1 MKKRN
6 WVYLGIV
13 ILVLVFINLLASRFF
28 FRLDLTQEKKYT
40 LSKTT
45 KEYLKSLD
53 DIVYFK
59 IFLEG
64 DLPAEYRK
72 LHNAIRDMLE
82 EFRAYNKS
90 HIQFDFI
97 DPFSGKDKRSMQDI
111 YAELTG
117 KGLYPTVDQ
126 RLDVSSQERK
136 IIWPCALAYYKDKEV
151 PINFVQAFQQ
161 INKEI
166 LINQAIENLEFNLVD
181 AIRRLVVKEKPTVA
195 LLEGHGEAK
204 PMLVDYLTRSL
215 ADYYVVKRVK
225 INHQLKALQGI
236 KTLIIINPDS
246 VFDEKDKFIIDQFIM
261 KGGRVLWLVN
271 GAVTAIDSLRSRPE
285 VPAIANDINLEDML
299 FKYGVRINYNLL
311 LDLNSCPIPIK
322 TGEEGGQPVF
332 NYYNFYYF
340 PAISNPKGH
349 PIVRN
354 INAIR
359 FEFPSTL
366 DTIFVPGIKKTI
378 LLTSSPFS
386 RIQNTPT
393 LVSLRV
399 LQEEPTKKFFNK
411 SNLPIAVLLEGRFQS
426 VFTHRLPPEI
436 EQDSGIGFRP
446 QGEPTRMIVVSNGNV
461 AQNQFVYQQGSFYT
475 FPLGYDRYTRITYGN
490 KDFVL
495 NCISYLTDDK
505 NVLDIRSREVKIRL
519 LDKAKVKKYKS
530 FVVVINVVGPI
541 LLIVL
546 LGIILIF
553 TKRIA
558 LNKWKQ
564 SKNV

>member
-6 WVYLGIV
+6 WIYLGIV

-90 HIQFDFI
+90 HIQFDFV

-204 PMLVDYLTRSL
+204 PMLVDDLTRSL

-236 KTLIIINPDS
+236 KTLIIVNPDS

-366 DTIFVPGIKKTI
+366 DTIFVTGIKKTI

-436 EQDSGIGFRP
+436 EQDSGIGFRS

-530 FVVVINVVGPI
+530 FVVVVNVVGPI

>member
-6 WVYLGIV
+6 WISLGIV

-28 FRLDLTQEKKYT
+28 FRIDLTQEKKYT

-90 HIQFDFI
+90 HIQFDFV

-204 PMLVDYLTRSL
+204 PMLVDDLTRSL

-236 KTLIIINPDS
+236 KTLIIVNPDS

-261 KGGRVLWLVN
+261 KGGRVLWLIN

-299 FKYGVRINYNLL
+299 FKYGIRINYNLL

-530 FVVVINVVGPI
+530 FVVVVNVVGPI

-546 LGIILIF
+546 LGVILIF

>member
-6 WVYLGIV
+6 WIYLGIV

-28 FRLDLTQEKKYT
+28 FRIDLTQEKKYT

-111 YAELTG
+111 YSELTG

-204 PMLVDYLTRSL
+204 PMLVDDLTRSL

-359 FEFPSTL
+359 FEFPSTI

-411 SNLPIAVLLEGRFQS
+411 SNLPVAVLLEGRFQS

-446 QGEPTRMIVVSNGNV
+446 QGEPTKMIVVSNGNV

-530 FVVVINVVGPI
+530 FVVVVNVVGPI

>member
-1 MKKRN
+1 
-6 WVYLGIV
+6 
-13 ILVLVFINLLASRFF
+13 
-28 FRLDLTQEKKYT
+28 
-40 LSKTT
+40 
-45 KEYLKSLD
+45 
-53 DIVYFK
+53 
-59 IFLEG
+59 
-64 DLPAEYRK
+64 
-72 LHNAIRDMLE
+72 
-82 EFRAYNKS
+82 
-90 HIQFDFI
+90 
-97 DPFSGKDKRSMQDI
+97 
-111 YAELTG
+111 
-117 KGLYPTVDQ
+117 
-126 RLDVSSQERK
+126 
-136 IIWPCALAYYKDKEV
+136 
-151 PINFVQAFQQ
+151 
-161 INKEI
+161 
-166 LINQAIENLEFNLVD
+166 
-181 AIRRLVVKEKPTVA
+181 
-195 LLEGHGEAK
+195 
-204 PMLVDYLTRSL
+204 
-215 ADYYVVKRVK
+215 
-225 INHQLKALQGI
+225 
-236 KTLIIINPDS
+236 
-246 VFDEKDKFIIDQFIM
+246 
-261 KGGRVLWLVN
+261 
-271 GAVTAIDSLRSRPE
+271 
-285 VPAIANDINLEDML
+285 ML

-530 FVVVINVVGPI
+530 FVVVVNVVGPI